1 MFLKYSGLVVC
12 LLLAACN
19 GEDQTTA
26 VSDVSATSVAEN
38 VVSAS
43 QPRSVVIENIQIAWQ
58 KASALE
64 ERLGSERSLMSVTF
78 TEVDPQSHTP
88 IASPRLSVKE
98 RLSLAEAAIRQ
109 AQGCY
114 YHGYD
119 PATNAVEGFM
129 WEELDNIIVVLAEC

>member
-1 MFLKYSGLVVC
+1 MFLKHCVLVVC

-26 VSDVSATSVAEN
+26 VSDASATSVAEN

-43 QPRSVVIENIQIAWQ
+43 QPRSVVIENIQVVWQ

-64 ERLGSERSLMSVTF
+64 EQLGSEWSLMSVTF
-78 TEVDPQSHTP
+78 TEVDPKSHAP
-88 IASPRLSVKE
+88 IASPRLSMKE

-109 AQGCY
+109 APGCY

-129 WEELDNIIVVLAEC
+129 WEELDNIIVVLGEC